1 MRLCFGN
8 GFPRTVGLSLEA
20 RCTCWL
26 PPFGTA
32 TGSNSIHCAWWGR
45 AACLVGTCNLWSFM
59 YYGSP
64 YFLQD
69 LPLLPW
75 KKNELILPEK
85 PFPP

>member
-1 MRLCFGN
+1 MDALVLRERFFRGLWASPSRHAAPAGFLRLAQLQGQIQ
-8 GFPRTVGLSLEA
+8 T
-20 RCTCWL
+20 T
-26 PPFGTA
+26 
-32 TGSNSIHCAWWGR
+32 WWGR
-45 AACLVGTCNLWSFM
+45 AACLVGTCDLWSFM

-64 YFLQD
+64 SFLQD